1 MASAPPAARSAA
13 SAAPS
18 PWRVVHQLAELDI
31 DLDRGR
37 MLGLTT
43 LQFRRVHTAA
53 GDAAYAAAPPPLRL
67 HCRVGHVHGVW
78 ANGEACPFEMLDS
91 SGQWVGGAHARDLD
105 GFHVLQREALCAA
118 EEGEL
123 AITLPQGPLPPVV
136 LGEGAA
142 ETSGLSPLLSPTTEL
157 HVTIRY
163 ELRRP
168 QETGGAG
175 PVCDGGG
182 VAFVAVDGR
191 DDGTAAA
198 AYGGYGGG
206 YGPQSVGGAGGGAGG
221 GGGGAGV
228 DAKTALLTDHEK
240 ENMTPKERDAANAA
254 HASHQQHHK
263 TKEAMGHLR
272 DDNLGTRIDHLLHSH
287 SLFTISTDD
296 ESSDLK
302 DAHLFLRHFVRD
314 WMDAKRRNWLQTN
327 MCEAFEV
334 RLSRC
339 LCLLITLHA
348 ESTPTAVARFKSHLN
363 SICQGRV
370 FLF

>member
-168 QETGGAG
+168 RGTGGAG

-221 GGGGAGV
+221 GGEGKTDMDITAGKDGHYILEQQRQLQQVQRRQQQQQQQQRQRPHACRYTMWSCTPSAGFGLCDEEAACHGVRAWLPCRDTIEDRCPFDLVLTIDAGRGAC
-228 DAKTALLTDHEK
+228 A
-240 ENMTPKERDAANAA
+240 
-254 HASHQQHHK
+254 
-263 TKEAMGHLR
+263 
-272 DDNLGTRIDHLLHSH
+272 
-287 SLFTISTDD
+287 
-296 ESSDLK
+296 
-302 DAHLFLRHFVRD
+302 
-314 WMDAKRRNWLQTN
+314 
-327 MCEAFEV
+327 C
-334 RLSRC
+334 
-339 LCLLITLHA
+339 
-348 ESTPTAVARFKSHLN
+348 VARLRS
-363 SICQGRV
+363 
-370 FLF
+370 